1 MSCLVLFQAAV
12 VSEGVARWEDNKKW
26 QQKVETLKAKLAEK
40 TRELEKAQKTIAMLR
55 EALNRA
61 EKDKAGLHSRLK
73 RCEMFIVLT
82 LSPCSWLN
90 LVRLICVFCFS
101 SVKAGA
107 VEPSVV
113 TNEVVQDLKHSI
125 FKLQEEV
132 LCLLQLDMAMN

>member
-1 MSCLVLFQAAV
+1 M

-26 QQKVETLKAKLAEK
+26 QQKVETLKGKLAEK
-40 TRELEKAQKTIAMLR
+40 TGELEKAQKTNAMLR

-73 RCEMFIVLT
+73 RCEIFRILLT
-82 LSPCSWLN
+82 LSPCSWLT
-90 LVRLICVFCFS
+90 LVRLICVFCYS
-101 SVKAGA
+101 SVKAGV

-125 FKLQEEV
+125 FKLEEEV
-132 LCLLQLDMAMN
+132 LYLLQLDIVVN